1 MTAKS
6 EEDPRGVF
14 VEVTMKRMKRA
25 LCLICTL
32 AVLTAS
38 LIVPIGATSYED
50 LANSIVDSMFKP
62 QVWIDPS
69 EKPDIG
75 EYAYSFVAV
84 GDTQIICE
92 SYPEHMATL
101 YDWIVDNV
109 ESKKIAYVFGLGD
122 ITNHTTNTEWQVAK
136 REIAKLDGVVP
147 YSLIR
152 GNHDKSN
159 AFNKIFNT
167 DTYKSQFAGFY
178 EDGKLENSWRTF
190 SVAGVDYLFIT
201 MDYGAS
207 DAILNWAG
215 EIIKAHPH
223 HRVIISTH
231 AYMHRGGVRLTA
243 SVSTVSP
250 NQKNLTDGS
259 VNNGQQMW
267 TKLFS
272 KYENIFMVLS
282 GHVSTENVE
291 LSMAEGVH
299 GNTVYQFLIDPQG
312 LDASIGA
319 MGMVAIL
326 YFSQDGKT
334 VTVEQF
340 STVRQKYYR
349 STSQFSFA
357 VPEYAPHSFT
367 NYVSDGNATCEA
379 AGTETAKCDGC
390 DKTDTREMAALG
402 HSYTDGVC
410 TLCAAADPQ
419 YVPPQTEPAQTD
431 APIDDVPAADAPVD
445 ADAQDAAVWAS
456 TLGVLIPGAIFFGAV
471 LVGYLLGKKYKK
483 RKF

>member
-1 MTAKS
+1 MKHI
-6 EEDPRGVF
+6 
-14 VEVTMKRMKRA
+14 KRMTSLLCAVIA
-25 LCLICTL
+25 LTMVLSLSVSAAGDSYDEL
-32 AVLTAS
+32 A
-38 LIVPIGATSYED
+38 D
-50 LANSIVDSMFKP
+50 SIVNSMFKP
-62 QVWIDPS
+62 QVWIDPA

-84 GDTQIICE
+84 GDTQIVCE

-109 ESKKIAYVFGLGD
+109 ESKKIAHVFGLGD
-122 ITNHTTNTEWQVAK
+122 ITNHTTNAEWQVAK
-136 REIAKLDGVVP
+136 QEIAKLDGVVP

-159 AFNKIFNT
+159 AFNKVFGT

-190 SVAGVDYLFIT
+190 SVADVDYLFIT
-201 MDYGAS
+201 MDYGPS

-231 AYMHRGGVRLTA
+231 AYMTRGGVRLTPA
-243 SVSTVSP
+243 VSTVSP

-259 VNNGQQMW
+259 TNNGQQMW
-267 TKLFS
+267 NKLFS

-312 LDASIGA
+312 LDATIGA

-326 YFSQDGKT
+326 YFSEDGRT
-334 VTVEQF
+334 VTVEQY

-349 STSQFSFA
+349 STSQFSFNI
-357 VPEYAPHSFT
+357 PEYAPHSFT
-367 NYVSDGNATCEA
+367 NYVPDGNATCLEN
-379 AGTETAKCDGC
+379 GTETAKCDGC
-390 DKTDTREMAALG
+390 DKTDTREAQGGATG
-402 HSYTDGVC
+402 HQFDPGTG
-410 TLCAAADPQ
+410 LCACGEADPNWA
-419 YVPPQTEPAQTD
+419 PAPAQTEPVEQTEQTEQTT
-431 APIDDVPAADAPVD
+431 APEQSEQPTASVPWGNILAVVIPGLIFF
-445 ADAQDAAVWAS
+445 AAVM
-456 TLGVLIPGAIFFGAV
+456 LG
-471 LVGYLLGKKYKK
+471 YMMGKHFK
-483 RKF
+483 RKRTR